1 MVEINCE
8 IRTPDGMIDCFAARP
23 DGDGPFPPVIVYM
36 DAPGIREE
44 LRDFT
49 RRIAGQGYFCLL
61 PDLYYRVQGSR
72 FDLSKGE
79 AEVQKMF
86 AVASTL
92 TIPMVMSDTGA
103 MLDYLADNPR
113 VAGHVGVI
121 GYCMSGRYVVAAAAS
136 YPQDIAAVASLYG
149 VGIVTDQADS
159 PHLSADRISAELY
172 LGFAEKD
179 EYVGSNVVSELAC
192 ALEKSGVKYIMET
205 HPGTEH
211 GFCFPGRGSAYKR
224 EAAER
229 VWAAVFDLFE
239 RKLKAWQSVME
250 PRPGG
255 NCGRLRKGDGS
266 AVQGEGSG

>member
-1 MVEINCE
+1 MIEINCE
-8 IRTPDGMIDCFAARP
+8 IRTRDGMIDCFAAHP
-23 DGDGPFPPVIVYM
+23 DGDGPFPPVILYM

-61 PDLYYRVQGSR
+61 PDLYYRIPGSR
-72 FDLSKGE
+72 FDLAKGE
-79 AEVQKMF
+79 EEVQRMF

-113 VAGHVGVI
+113 VAGPVGMI

-136 YPQDIAAVASLYG
+136 YPQEIAAVASLYG
-149 VGIVTDQADS
+149 VGIVTDRADS
-159 PHLSADRISAELY
+159 PHLSAHRIRAELY

-179 EYVGSNVVSELAC
+179 EYVGSNVVPEVAA
-192 ALEKSGVKYIMET
+192 ALEKSGVEHIIET

-211 GFCFPGRGSAYKR
+211 GFCFPGRGPAYAKK
-224 EAAER
+224 AAER
-229 VWAAVFDLFE
+229 AWSAVFDLFE
-239 RKLKAWQSVME
+239 RKLKA
-250 PRPGG
+250 
-255 NCGRLRKGDGS
+255 
-266 AVQGEGSG
+266 